1 MKTTKV
7 PGKNKKHQVL
17 LYALSTCAWCKRV
30 KAFLKENG
38 IEYEYIDVDLADEET
53 KKKIKTD
60 ISSRGGMLAF
70 PTTIVDNKKLICGFL
85 KDELI
90 EALEI

>member
-7 PGKNKKHQVL
+7 PSKNKKHKIL
-17 LYALSTCAWCKRV
+17 LYALSTCAWCKKV
-30 KAFLKENG
+30 KAFFKENG
-38 IEYEYIDVDLADEET
+38 IEYEYIDVDLADDET
-53 KKKIKTD
+53 RNKIKTD

-70 PTTIVDNKKLICGFL
+70 PTTIVDDKKLICGFL
-85 KDELI
+85 KDELS